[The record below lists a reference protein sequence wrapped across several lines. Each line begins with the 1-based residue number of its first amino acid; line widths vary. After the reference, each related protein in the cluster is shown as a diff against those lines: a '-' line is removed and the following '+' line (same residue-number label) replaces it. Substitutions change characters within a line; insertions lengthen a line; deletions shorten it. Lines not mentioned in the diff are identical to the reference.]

1 MSITYNNSFP
11 TEKGTFA
18 IRGMLLCIFPP
29 RRSRREGPSDILVPM
44 GTYSSTIARTFPTM
58 TASEWEDTYTTN
70 HYQSIPLVIVL
81 QPVKTL
87 NEVE

>member
-1 MSITYNNSFP
+1 MFP
-11 TEKGTFA
+11 GGT
-18 IRGMLLCIFPP
+18 
-29 RRSRREGPSDILVPM
+29 DILVRMVPGGTDILVRM